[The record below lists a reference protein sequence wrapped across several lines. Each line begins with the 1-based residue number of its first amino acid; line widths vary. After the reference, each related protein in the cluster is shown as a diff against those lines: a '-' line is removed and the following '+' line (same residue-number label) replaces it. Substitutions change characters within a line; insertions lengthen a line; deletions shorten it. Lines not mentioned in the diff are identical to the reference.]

1 MLDLSP
7 AKLLVVFI
15 VAMILLGPS
24 KLPQVARQLGAAW
37 RQLRTFHDRVD
48 AEVRKSMPDLPST
61 QDIARIARSPVALL
75 NKLAEMP
82 SGDPDQLVADPGA
95 TEADPADGA
104 WPSDPT
110 APDPDPGWVD
120 PTSAPFNGRTA
131 TTTANGAGRG
141 RAATGDACG
150 GDRRPRRPEHE
161 LNAVEVVHSGGP
173 AR

>member
-37 RQLRTFHDRVD
+37 RQLRDLPRPKMD

-120 PTSAPFNGRTA
+120 PTSAPFTGWTA
-131 TTTANGAGRG
+131 TTTAQRGGAGPSGNRG
-141 RAATGDACG
+141 RLRGRSPSPTTRA
-150 GDRRPRRPEHE
+150 
-161 LNAVEVVHSGGP
+161 
-173 AR
+173 

>member
-120 PTSAPFNGRTA
+120 PTSAPFNGLDGDHDRA
-131 TTTANGAGRG
+131 TGRG
-141 RAATGDACG
+141 GAERQPGTPAGAI
-150 GDRRPRRPEHE
+150 
-161 LNAVEVVHSGGP
+161 AVPDDPSMN
-173 AR
+173 